1 MIEHNTPISYAKYL
15 AGYISDPS
23 TVRARVADEYGRA
36 PSVDIIRKIR
46 EELTK
51 IKRVEGFSLC
61 ESRYTPLFKCGH
73 EESADNIVTDMN
85 GYDRCRACE
94 EAKYEAMQ
102 RREAVRQARVR
113 AQMAKERAERE
124 AKRIQ
129 IKPVLDRLIK
139 KPASDRPRVG
149 TELINQVAAFF
160 KLTFDDIVGK
170 DRSRLFIDARC
181 VVALIMRERGLS
193 YPQIGRFM
201 KRDHSTIINLVEK
214 ADERIARNPLM
225 LKALEAL
232 R

>member
-1 MIEHNTPISYAKYL
+1 MIEHNTPTSYAKYL

-23 TVRARVADEYGRA
+23 TIRARVKDEYGRA

-51 IKRVEGFSLC
+51 SKRVEGFSLC
-61 ESRYTPLFKCGH
+61 DSRYSPLFKCGH
-73 EESADNIVTDMN
+73 EESADNIVTDIN

-94 EAKYEAMQ
+94 EEKYQAIQ
-102 RREAVRQARVR
+102 RREAARQARIR
-113 AQMAKERAERE
+113 AEMAREKAERE
-124 AKRIQ
+124 AKRVQ
-129 IKPVLDRLIK
+129 IKPILDSLIR
-139 KPASDRPRVG
+139 KPPSDRPRVG
-149 TELINQVAAFF
+149 TELIHQVAAFF
-160 KLTFDDIVGK
+160 KMTFEDIVGK
-170 DRSRLFIDARC
+170 DRNRLFIDARC

-201 KRDHSTIINLVEK
+201 KRDHSTIINLIEK
-214 ADERIARNPLM
+214 ADERIARNPSM